1 MQRMGG
7 CCNCVSSVGRCFYG
21 IFCGSTYSCICMAI
35 LIVVILTLLVVVK
48 LFQWDIDLGLDKIG
62 LQN

>member
-1 MQRMGG
+1 
-7 CCNCVSSVGRCFYG
+7 
-21 IFCGSTYSCICMAI
+21 MAI